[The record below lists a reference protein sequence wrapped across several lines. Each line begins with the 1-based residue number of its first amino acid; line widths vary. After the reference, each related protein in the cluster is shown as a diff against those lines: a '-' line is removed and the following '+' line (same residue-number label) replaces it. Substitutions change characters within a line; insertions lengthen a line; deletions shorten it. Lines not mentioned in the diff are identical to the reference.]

1 MCAKKPIIGGR
12 NGMLPKPC
20 KRQLCKESQRES
32 KRNDEKCNY
41 VPHQR
46 RKIKQRS
53 IGHNLQYWR
62 SKPSSAL
69 WDSSVSSVQP
79 GGVDPLWPAWP
90 HDAHKTEMCKIMQNL
105 QTTLIRNDSNIL
117 KLCKPKRTVRVT
129 WNPRVK
135 LRKQSN
141 IVQQMLFKTVV
152 NVRFMVLLALCQ
164 VYVYCLAIDH
174 LSSGKLESDA
184 QPGLHS

>member
-1 MCAKKPIIGGR
+1 MI
-12 NGMLPKPC
+12 L
-20 KRQLCKESQRES
+20 
-32 KRNDEKCNY
+32 Y
-41 VPHQR
+41 VSR
-46 RKIKQRS
+46 RHI
-53 IGHNLQYWR
+53 L
-62 SKPSSAL
+62 PSSRSGL
-69 WDSSVSSVQP
+69 ERLKPVQP
-79 GGVDPLWPAWP
+79 GGVDALWPAWP
-90 HDAHKTEMCKIMQNL
+90 HDPVAHKTEMCKIMQNL
-105 QTTLIRNDSNIL
+105 QTTLIRNYSNIL

-174 LSSGKLESDA
+174 LSLGKLESDV
-184 QPGLHS
+184 QPGLHI

>member
-1 MCAKKPIIGGR
+1 MI
-12 NGMLPKPC
+12 L
-20 KRQLCKESQRES
+20 
-32 KRNDEKCNY
+32 Y
-41 VPHQR
+41 VS
-46 RKIKQRS
+46 RKHI
-53 IGHNLQYWR
+53 L
-62 SKPSSAL
+62 PSSRSGL
-69 WDSSVSSVQP
+69 ERLKPVQP
-79 GGVDPLWPAWP
+79 GGVDALWPAWP
-90 HDAHKTEMCKIMQNL
+90 HDPVAHKTEMCKIMQNL

-117 KLCKPKRTVRVT
+117 KLCKPKRTILKLCKPKRTLRVT

-174 LSSGKLESDA
+174 LSLGKLESDV
-184 QPGLHS
+184 QLGLHS